1 MKARRSFAPALQP
14 EFLHDLGK
22 LRAEAHM
29 TRTEVIEVA
38 LRLLDNA
45 RRDDEMR
52 QARLQ
57 TIEM

>member
-1 MKARRSFAPALQP
+1 MKAHRNSATVLQP
-14 EFLHDLGK
+14 EFLHELGK
-22 LRAEAHM
+22 LRADTHM

-45 RRDDEMR
+45 RRDDEIR
-52 QARLQ
+52 QERLQ